1 MNNPNHIDLS
11 RSDAKSALGV
21 CPLRKARVQLLP
33 LRYGVVERLD
43 PAAELAMPFP
53 LASRP
58 LGIRLLRDGWLY
70 VIDNSSGY
78 LHEYR
83 VLNGDITQL
92 LWQGAEINQD
102 QRQGMDTQ
110 KALLFSRSTTL
121 HIAYSEVQ
129 WTAYKCSKMIGSRD
143 ERDHFMQVVDLSKAD
158 CVKGGSHLLTDAQAK
173 QWLAEVA
180 EPSTSEVSI
189 EGMHPAETQDYA
201 WEDQPQFQKTHMAAV
216 KRHMLAAYE
225 HDHLYLVFND
235 TLGVMRDLAQEQDT
249 VVGWIDEWVGKE
261 KQELKYLVGSY
272 IETLM
277 VLNDQSAPSAGVSA
291 KLFEKTTERQREAI
305 YDYLNARNTLKG
317 MPSSASPEKASY
329 PGHGFDASNRLARQS
344 MNDKKHAMHEALGE
358 PLYDELKD
366 DIEALQDHGDAALQ
380 GRGLGSRGIHDLV
393 RHQEM
398 TAYLEAERVH
408 IKRWTARLDR
418 ITQDRTQLFATGN
431 LHRSLWYFDPQR
443 EEQLQAALIAE
454 HNCVRD
460 LCRTDESLQAVGE
473 YLHVHPYYILPAFGS
488 RLDWT
493 FINSKAGDVI
503 KLLDDKRNAQ
513 ENIAT
518 AQGRL
523 VEVQKLLGRHWANS
537 LALSPQAMVNSQLVQ
552 AAYSPA
558 AALRTEQWL
567 VKLQR
572 SLNSPALK
580 AHLNELNTYSNRAH
594 RLAGLIALEHEGAT
608 LRVARAQDVQQFST
622 RIANLNV
629 LLKNEDT
636 YKHNASVSRRD
647 SNRRMLSD
655 EQRQIAR
662 YEAERFHQ
670 LHMNAKQERW
680 ELVKKIQS
688 SLTVTA
694 SESAGFIGVKLKLD
708 PQQQAYLNEEIDRLR
723 SGIKGGY
730 GEGRAGVTA
739 LKGGLL
745 PLALMFWQ
753 VQTLGEAWFEWE
765 KHFSADTLNVK
776 NNIVF
781 GGAIAG
787 FVSSVLSVYQGV
799 HITLVDKAFR
809 SVQQSGGNRGGM
821 LLAVKMG
828 KLGLGLGGFIS
839 PLAFLGA
846 LGVSLSNLNK
856 WLGAI
861 RTGSAGEKAGALI
874 SLVGDTGN
882 SGVAGKLMV
891 NTFSELRVVLDAT
904 NKGPKVLGRAWALR
918 GGRYLN
924 YAAKITPWGLGFM
937 VLSLGGEA
945 IYNYNNLDE
954 HQRWLMSCCWGNDDQ
969 GWDWPVHAQS
979 LAEAT
984 LRPTINDLGI
994 TQHEGRLDKFRTLE
1008 FSFPGVSIKSLF
1020 EYPIC
1025 FTAQLK
1031 RDNATAINDVGEIVL
1046 DKWRFI
1052 IGSPLTLQLDLPYD
1066 WCGTQSLMLM
1076 RISVQPELAVR
1087 PLKSEKLFLH
1097 YRIPLDVGRLNLPI
1111 KGVEGIDHIGSM
1123 DRYELKPEHFNE

>member
-1 MNNPNHIDLS
+1 MSNPNHIDLS

-21 CPLRKARVQLLP
+21 CPLRKAKVQLLP
-33 LRYGVVERLD
+33 LRYGLVERLD
-43 PAAELAMPFP
+43 PAAALAMPYQP
-53 LASRP
+53 TSRP

-70 VIDNSSGY
+70 VVDNCSGY

-83 VLNGDITQL
+83 VQSGEVSQR
-92 LWQGAEINQD
+92 LWEGSEVNQD

-110 KALLFSRSTTL
+110 KALLFSRSATL

-158 CVKGGSHLLTDAQAK
+158 CVKGGTHLLTDAQAK

-180 EPSTSEVSI
+180 EPSTHEVAI

-249 VVGWIDEWVGKE
+249 VVEWIDEWVAKE

-291 KLFEKTTERQREAI
+291 KLFEKTTEQQRESI

-418 ITQDRTQLFATGN
+418 LTADRTQLFTQGE

-443 EEQLQAALIAE
+443 EDQLHAALVAE
-454 HNCVRD
+454 YNCVRD

-473 YLHVHPYYILPAFGS
+473 YFHSHPYYILPAFGS

-503 KLLDDKRNAQ
+503 KWLDDNRNAQ
-513 ENIAT
+513 ETIAT

-537 LALSPQAMVNSQLVQ
+537 LALSPQAMINSQLVQ

-567 VKLQR
+567 VKLQ
-572 SLNSPALK
+572 SNLNSPALK

-594 RLAGLIALEHEGAT
+594 RLAGLIALEHEGAI
-608 LRVARAQDVQQFST
+608 LRVASAQDVQQFST
-622 RIANLNV
+622 RVANLNV

-636 YKHNASVSRRD
+636 YKYNANVSIKD
-647 SNRRMLSD
+647 SKRRMLSD
-655 EQRQIAR
+655 EQRQMAR
-662 YEAERFHQ
+662 YNADRYHQ
-670 LHMNAKQERW
+670 LHMDAKKERW
-680 ELVKKIQS
+680 ALVKKIQS
-688 SLTVTA
+688 SLTVTS
-694 SESAGFIGVKLKLD
+694 SESAGFIGVKLKLNS
-708 PQQQAYLNEEIDRLR
+708 QQQAYLNEEIDRLR

-739 LKGGLL
+739 FKGGLL
-745 PLALMFWQ
+745 PLALMLWQ
-753 VQTLGEAWFEWE
+753 AQTLGEAWREWE
-765 KHFSADTLNVK
+765 KQKGERGIKELM
-776 NNIVF
+776 IV
-781 GGAIAG
+781 GGAISGAA
-787 FVSSVLSVYQGV
+787 SSALSVYQGV
-799 HITLVDKAFR
+799 HVSIVDKAFKV
-809 SVQQSGGNRGGM
+809 VQLSSDNANGM
-821 LLAVKMG
+821 LLAVKLG
-828 KLGLGLGGFIS
+828 KLGLGLGVLIA
-839 PLAFLGA
+839 PLAFFGA
-846 LGVSLSNLNK
+846 VGTSLSNISK
-856 WLGAI
+856 WVRAI
-861 RTGSAGEKAGALI
+861 RTGSSGERAGAFIALA
-874 SLVGDTGN
+874 GDTGN
-882 SGVAGKLMV
+882 TAVVGMAWINMVA
-891 NTFSELRVVLDAT
+891 ELRLVFESLDKGARAL
-904 NKGPKVLGRAWALR
+904 NKAWAL
-918 GGRYLN
+918 GGARFLSYS
-924 YAAKITPWGLGFM
+924 AKLTPWGLGFM
-937 VLSLGGEA
+937 ALSLGGEA
-945 IYNYNNLDE
+945 IYNYKNLDD
-954 HQRWLMSCCWGNDDQ
+954 HQHWLMKCCWGNDEQ
-969 GWDWPVHAQS
+969 GWDWPLHAQY

-984 LRPTINDLGI
+984 LRPVITDEGI
-994 TQHEGRLDKFRTLE
+994 TQPSDELDRSRTLMLT
-1008 FSFPGVSIKSLF
+1008 FPGMTMQRLA
-1020 EYPIC
+1020 EHPIR
-1025 FTAQLK
+1025 FTAQFK
-1031 RDNATAINDVGEIVL
+1031 RDSSAAILDVGDVVL
-1046 DKWRFI
+1046 NRLRLVRNN
-1052 IGSPLTLQLDLPYD
+1052 PLTLQLNVPYD

-1087 PLKSEKLFLH
+1087 PLKSEELFLH
-1097 YRIPLDVGRLNLPI
+1097 YHIPLDLGSINPPI
-1111 KGVEGIDHIGSM
+1111 KGVEDIAHVGST
-1123 DRYELKPEHFNE
+1123 DGYELRVEHFNA